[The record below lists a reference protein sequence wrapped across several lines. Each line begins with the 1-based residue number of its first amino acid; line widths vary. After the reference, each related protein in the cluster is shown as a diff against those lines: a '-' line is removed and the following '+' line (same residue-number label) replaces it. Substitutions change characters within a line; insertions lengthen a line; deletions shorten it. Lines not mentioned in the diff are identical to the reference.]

1 MNDFTKHE
9 LEVLRNDTLIAI
21 KFDDESPVRLLLVNK
36 IQSLIDNYDA
46 QVIPVWHCEKCG
58 HVQ

>member
-1 MNDFTKHE
+1 MNNFTREE
-9 LEVLRNDTLIAI
+9 LEELWFFTELHKN
-21 KFDDESPVRLLLVNK
+21 KYRLKYPEELLNK
-36 IQSLIDNYDA
+36 IQSMINLYDT